1 MKEEIS
7 LTLASYIMGW
17 EVQREAG
24 ASEAGEEGVG
34 AGLQL
39 HRVEKPTQLPWSC
52 YYTSHPKPQ
61 AAGVK
66 LQLGAETGFSPQD
79 PGKLSLAVWRQLKGP
94 GICPG

>member
-1 MKEEIS
+1 
-7 LTLASYIMGW
+7 MGW
-17 EVQREAG
+17 EVQRETG

-61 AAGVK
+61 AADV
-66 LQLGAETGFSPQD
+66 SC
-79 PGKLSLAVWRQLKGP
+79 S
-94 GICPG
+94 